1 MNEKRRRFSASF
13 KAEVALEAIR
23 GKRTINEI
31 ASERGIHPHQVVMW
45 KKQAVES
52 LNGAFADRRRPA
64 GKEAEETSQLYEQI
78 GRLKVELD
86 WLKKVR
92 RLTPAR
98 RVRWWSRGTRLAISR
113 QCARLVCRARHHV
126 LRRDSRRGAAS
137 GVSRYFQHRPGRA
150 VHQWGVHETAGG
162 ERRPNQHGR
171 TGPLF

>member
-31 ASERGIHPHQVVMW
+31 ASERGIHPNQVVMW

-52 LNGAFADRRRPA
+52 LNGAFADRRRSA

-86 WLKKVR
+86 WLKKK
-92 RLTPAR
+92 
-98 RVRWWSRGTRLAISR
+98 
-113 QCARLVCRARHHV
+113 C
-126 LRRDSRRGAAS
+126 GA
-137 GVSRYFQHRPGRA
+137 
-150 VHQWGVHETAGG
+150 
-162 ERRPNQHGR
+162 
-171 TGPLF
+171 

>member
-1 MNEKRRRFSASF
+1 MSEKRRRFSASF

-52 LNGAFADRRRPA
+52 LSGAFADRRKRP

-98 RVRWWSRGTRLAISR
+98 RGRWWSRGTGNWPFRASAP
-113 QCARLVCRARHHV
+113 CSVCRARPTTTSRWNAT
-126 LRRDSRRGAAS
+126 LRS
-137 GVSRYFQHRPGRA
+137 
-150 VHQWGVHETAGG
+150 W
-162 ERRPNQHGR
+162 N
-171 TGPLF
+171 